1 MNLGRIPG
9 RRLAGSLSVSI
20 LPLATLVLCSCTAV
34 EGPGS
39 PLYTSTLVRVID
51 ASYNSPALDAYV
63 ASTPIATNFAG
74 PSISNY
80 AFLPPGTATIEVTPT
95 GKSTVLAQINGTLD
109 GGQEH
114 SVYITGQGTNF
125 QMSLLSDQNAPAPSG
140 SVAIRFLAAG
150 HLNGRS
156 RYLFCSGRDQD
167 YDGEAGSH
175 ERCSRYDHRVSEHS
189 CRHIRSGRRS
199 RRHYDECLHQCGDRV
214 QLGAGDDCAYRGF
227 PANHYA
233 VGQCTCR
240 QRSGLIWAKHSMI
253 PATRGNA
260 TAPRI

>member
-20 LPLATLVLCSCTAV
+20 MPLATLVLCSCTAV

-39 PLYTSTLVRVID
+39 PLNTSTLVRVID

-140 SVAIRFLAAG
+140 SVAIRFLQQAISTGAVDIYFVPDG
-150 HLNGRS
+150 TKITTAKPVVTNVAPDTITA
-156 RYLFCSGRDQD
+156 YLS
-167 YDGEAGSH
+167 
-175 ERCSRYDHRVSEHS
+175 
-189 CRHIRSGRRS
+189 
-199 RRHYDECLHQCGDRV
+199 
-214 QLGAGDDCAYRGF
+214 
-227 PANHYA
+227 
-233 VGQCTCR
+233 
-240 QRSGLIWAKHSMI
+240 I
-253 PATRGNA
+253 PAGTYDLVVVPAGTTTNAYTSAA
-260 TAPRI
+260 TAFSSGQVMTVLIVDSQLTTMPSVNVLVANDLG